1 MTAGPR
7 AGRSRKERCG
17 GRQTDCS
24 CSDLPRALCART
36 HIHIIIIIISFT
48 FPMNFVNLWV
58 SRLRFSLYISEL
70 ILLPSSRPFFT
81 EMCWIVK
88 LPKCRKLP
96 PPPPVWEN
104 IGTWHFDYS
113 ITICIVCIKR
123 FTWLWHTTLSS
134 SVNVR
139 CLRRTSCHF
148 RCHIVILSLSL
159 SKLKCSFANSKQ
171 ENVHLRIP
179 NKRTSWLKYCSL
191 SEKVI
196 VSDLEYFHVTFWY
209 VSVQCT
215 WPLPSNFNLIPKCN
229 KETQIRQISLGFIN
243 KGFITTNS
251 IIIVTSLYPR
261 HIGLLAIY

>member
-48 FPMNFVNLWV
+48 FPMNCVNLWV

-96 PPPPVWEN
+96 PPCMGKYW
-104 IGTWHFDYS
+104 YLAL
-113 ITICIVCIKR
+113 
-123 FTWLWHTTLSS
+123 WLQYYYLY
-134 SVNVR
+134 
-139 CLRRTSCHF
+139 CLH
-148 RCHIVILSLSL
+148 
-159 SKLKCSFANSKQ
+159 Q
-171 ENVHLRIP
+171 EV
-179 NKRTSWLKYCSL
+179 
-191 SEKVI
+191 
-196 VSDLEYFHVTFWY
+196 HVT
-209 VSVQCT
+209 
-215 WPLPSNFNLIPKCN
+215 LAHNFIK
-229 KETQIRQISLGFIN
+229 LGERSML
-243 KGFITTNS
+243 KKDKLS
-251 IIIVTSLYPR
+251 C
-261 HIGLLAIY
+261 